1 MKKSIRESLN
11 KLVVNV
17 AKRGANSASIW
28 EYYQPK
34 EPQAL
39 KKLKK

>member
-1 MKKSIRESLN
+1 MKASVKKGINRI
-11 KLVVNV
+11 VMAT

-28 EYYQPK
+28 QYYQPK